1 MQMLI
6 TTSLSTQHLQ
16 QIRQVRMLTH
26 THGLCIL
33 MLCIILCYDH
43 DIMSSLCSG
52 PRSSERRLHGAVVL
66 CLGLLSVVLLV
77 GLISLGVSYWD
88 LAAEHSTVKA
98 NLTERLQASNDKLS
112 SVSEER
118 DLLNA
123 NLTSVSK
130 ELDRLQSLS
139 KQMDVWLWLAVM
151 LLFNHTSLTQNWT
164 QKERLLRKYRPC
176 GCSRMFQNER
186 TCPAG
191 WQMFSITC
199 YLFSTKTDSWE
210 NGRQDCRDRGAEL
223 VTIDTDEEQEFIS
236 KIIKE
241 DTWIGLNDRDKE
253 GTWRWIDGT
262 PPTVVYWFE
271 TQPDNGGGNPKW
283 GEEDCIHL
291 IFAAGPERVADRSL
305 WWRSPSLP
313 FSAACNVV

>member
-33 MLCIILCYDH
+33 MLCIIRGYDH
-43 DIMSSLCSG
+43 DMSSLCSG

-77 GLISLGVSYWD
+77 GLIILGVTYRD
-88 LAAEHSTVKA
+88 LAAEHSTIKA

-130 ELDRLQSLS
+130 ELDTLQSLS
-139 KQMDVWLWLAVM
+139 KQ
-151 LLFNHTSLTQNWT
+151 
-164 QKERLLRKYRPC
+164 K
-176 GCSRMFQNER
+176 R

-191 WQMFSITC
+191 WKMFSCTC

-210 NGRQDCRDRGAEL
+210 NGRKDCRDRGAEL
-223 VTIDTDEEQEFIS
+223 VIIDTVEKQELIS
-236 KIIKE
+236 KTIKE
-241 DTWIGLNDRDKE
+241 DTWISLNDRDKE
-253 GTWRWIDGT
+253 GTWKWIDGT
-262 PPTVVYWFE
+262 PPTVVYWLQS
-271 TQPDNGGGNPKW
+271 QPDNGGGNPKW
-283 GEEDCIHL
+283 GEEDCVHL
-291 IFAAGPERVADRSL
+291 VFGVNAKKNWNDLRCNKSL
-305 WWRSPSLP
+305 KWICAKMP
-313 FSAACNVV
+313 

>member
-33 MLCIILCYDH
+33 MLCIIRGYDH
-43 DIMSSLCSG
+43 DMSSLCSG

-77 GLISLGVSYWD
+77 GLIILGVTYQD
-88 LAAEHSTVKA
+88 LAAEYSTIKA

-112 SVSEER
+112 FVSEER
-118 DLLNA
+118 DLLKA

-139 KQMDVWLWLAVM
+139 KQ
-151 LLFNHTSLTQNWT
+151 
-164 QKERLLRKYRPC
+164 K
-176 GCSRMFQNER
+176 R
-186 TCPAG
+186 TCPAE
-191 WQMFSITC
+191 WKMFSCTC
-199 YLFSTKTDSWE
+199 YLFSTKTDYWE

-223 VTIDTDEEQEFIS
+223 VTIDTVEEQEFIS
-236 KIIKE
+236 KTIKA
-241 DTWIGLNDRDKE
+241 DNWIGLNDREEE
-253 GTWRWIDGT
+253 GTWKWIDGT
-262 PPTVVYWFE
+262 PLTV
-271 TQPDNGGGNPKW
+271 G
-283 GEEDCIHL
+283 
-291 IFAAGPERVADRSL
+291 
-305 WWRSPSLP
+305 
-313 FSAACNVV
+313 